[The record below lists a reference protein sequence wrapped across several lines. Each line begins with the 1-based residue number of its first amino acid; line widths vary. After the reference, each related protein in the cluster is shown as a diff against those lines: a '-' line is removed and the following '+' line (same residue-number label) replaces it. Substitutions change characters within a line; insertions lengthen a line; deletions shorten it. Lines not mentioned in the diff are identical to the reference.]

1 MSRLIL
7 MIGIPG
13 CGKSTFT
20 QNLLVKHP
28 KILLISTDKIRYQL
42 FGDEAIQGS
51 WLQIWQEIKTL
62 FQYAVTHKLTA
73 IYDATNAQR
82 HQRKD
87 AIALAREI
95 GFNQIIGIWV
105 NTPLSVCL
113 ERNQTRDR
121 QVREDII
128 MGMYQNLTDAPP
140 SKADGLDRVIILSSK
155 KEEEY

>member
-13 CGKSTFT
+13 CGKSTLT
-20 QNLLVKHP
+20 QKLLVKHP
-28 KILLISTDKIRYQL
+28 KILLISTDKIRCQL

-62 FQYAVTHKLTA
+62 FQYAVTQKLTA

-82 HQRKD
+82 RQRKD

-113 ERNQTRDR
+113 ERNQKRDR
-121 QVREDII
+121 QVREEII
-128 MGMYQNLTDAPP
+128 MGMYQQLTDAPP
-140 SKADGLDRVIILSSK
+140 SKADGLDRVIILRSK
-155 KEEEY
+155 KEEG

>member
-13 CGKSTFT
+13 CGKSTLT
-20 QNLLVKHP
+20 QKLLVKHP

-42 FGDEAIQGS
+42 FGNEAIQGS
-51 WLQIWQEIKTL
+51 WFKIWKEIKTL
-62 FQYAVTHKLTA
+62 FQYAVTHKLTT

-82 HQRKD
+82 RQRKD

-113 ERNQTRDR
+113 ERNQKRDR
-121 QVREDII
+121 QVREEII
-128 MGMYQNLTDAPP
+128 LGMYQQLTDSPP
-140 SKADGLDRVIILSSK
+140 SKADGLDRVIILNSK
-155 KEEEY
+155 KEEC

>member
-13 CGKSTFT
+13 CGKSTLT
-20 QNLLVKHP
+20 QKLLVKHP
-28 KILLISTDKIRYQL
+28 QTLLISTDKIRCKL

-82 HQRKD
+82 RQRKD

-113 ERNQTRDR
+113 ERNQKRDR
-121 QVREDII
+121 QVREEII
-128 MGMYQNLTDAPP
+128 MGMYQQLTDAPP
-140 SKADGLDRVIILSSK
+140 SEADGLDRVIIWETK
-155 KEEEY
+155 KEKD

>member
-20 QNLLVKHP
+20 QKLLLKHP
-28 KILLISTDKIRYQL
+28 KILLISTDKIRAKL
-42 FGDEAIQGS
+42 FGSEEIQGS

-82 HQRKD
+82 RQRKD

-95 GFNQIIGIWV
+95 GFNQIIGIWL

-113 ERNQTRDR
+113 ERNQKRDR
-121 QVREDII
+121 QVREEII
-128 MGMYQNLTDAPP
+128 MGMYQQLTDAPP
-140 SKADGLDRVIILSSK
+140 SKADGLDRVIILNSK
-155 KEEEY
+155 KEEG